1 MMGQTQTPFVTDAL
15 QPKTQLFISGLCNG
29 TATDQTE
36 TKQIIEIKITFSPRL
51 KYSQIIIAEPELKLI
66 TVVSTITEHNKQ
78 TVGFIFAI
86 FFSLNLIFISKN
98 TNYCYLLAFI

>member
-1 MMGQTQTPFVTDAL
+1 MTKQKQN
-15 QPKTQLFISGLCNG
+15 KTKF
-29 TATDQTE
+29 
-36 TKQIIEIKITFSPRL
+36 KQIIEIKITFSPRL

-86 FFSLNLIFISKN
+86 FISLNLIFITKN
-98 TNYCYLLAFI
+98 TNYCYLLSFI